1 MNSAL
6 ILCIVVLS
14 GTVAYFIYRAY
25 TLAGVLAD
33 TEDYIKEIE
42 DLSVYMFT
50 RIEEA
55 HQEMTRIDR
64 IGAFEE
70 NDESGTTFSLL
81 KEVIT
86 NLHKDFHGTEE
97 EKKQ

>member
-1 MNSAL
+1 MIWILVSLLTISLLAL
-6 ILCIVVLS
+6 V
-14 GTVAYFIYRAY
+14 YFIYRAY

-64 IGAFEE
+64 LGAFEE

-81 KEVIT
+81 NEVIT

>member
-1 MNSAL
+1 MIWILVSLLTISLLAL
-6 ILCIVVLS
+6 L
-14 GTVAYFIYRAY
+14 YFIYRAY

-64 IGAFEE
+64 LGAFEE

>member
-1 MNSAL
+1 MIWILVSLLTISLLAL
-6 ILCIVVLS
+6 L
-14 GTVAYFIYRAY
+14 YFIYRAY

-70 NDESGTTFSLL
+70 NDEAGTTFSLL

>member
-1 MNSAL
+1 MIWILISCLIISSLAL
-6 ILCIVVLS
+6 V
-14 GTVAYFIYRAY
+14 YFIYRAY

-50 RIEEA
+50 RIEDAYE
-55 HQEMTRIDR
+55 EMNQIDR
-64 IGAFEE
+64 LGAFKED
-70 NDESGTTFSLL
+70 DEAGTTFSMLN
-81 KEVIT
+81 EVIT

>member
-1 MNSAL
+1 MVWILVSLLTISLLAL
-6 ILCIVVLS
+6 L
-14 GTVAYFIYRAY
+14 YFIYRAY

-50 RIEEA
+50 RIEDA

-70 NDESGTTFSLL
+70 NDEAGTTFSLL

>member
-1 MNSAL
+1 MIWILVSLLTISVLAL
-6 ILCIVVLS
+6 V
-14 GTVAYFIYRAY
+14 YFIYRAY
-25 TLAGVLAD
+25 TLAGILAD

-64 IGAFEE
+64 LGAFEE

>member
-1 MNSAL
+1 MIWILVSLLTISLLAL
-6 ILCIVVLS
+6 V
-14 GTVAYFIYRAY
+14 YFIYRAY

-55 HQEMTRIDR
+55 HQEMNRVDR
-64 IGAFEE
+64 LGAFAE

>member
-1 MNSAL
+1 MIWVLISLLTISLLAL
-6 ILCIVVLS
+6 I
-14 GTVAYFIYRAY
+14 YFIYRAY

-50 RIEEA
+50 RIEDA
-55 HQEMTRIDR
+55 YQEIVRIDR
-64 IGAFEE
+64 LGAFEE
-70 NDESGTTFSLL
+70 NDEAGTTFSLL

-86 NLHKDFHGTEE
+86 NLHKDFHGTEK